1 MSNSKYISLHN
12 HSYYSYLDSLAR
24 PDEMAKKAKELGYS
38 ALALGD
44 HGNVTGHIEFQKSC
58 KKYGIKPILGI
69 EAYWTNDHQ
78 AKERKSNHLTVLCQN
93 NEGLSNLY
101 KLTYISSKPVEQ
113 EGGFYY
119 KPRISWA
126 DLEKY
131 HKGLIVLSGCMA
143 SIINRAFSNND
154 YQLGKE
160 YAERFIKILGKDRF
174 FVEIQLVNDPLDKPD
189 REIFIK
195 EQDIIIES
203 SRKLAKDLG
212 LRCCATSDSHY
223 VNKDDSFPHECLK
236 AIEARA
242 TLNDPPANR
251 DTGER
256 GRLVFNGYDYYLRSE
271 DEMKAKFTEEEI
283 NNTKLVAEMCNAEIP
298 LKQNHMPK
306 FDKDLSPS
314 QSIELLKEKLREGW
328 AKLGIAKKIN
338 KQEYLD
344 RVKKEIADIEEAFL
358 QDYFLIVW
366 DVVKFCLNNKIP
378 VGIGR
383 GCLTGDCLVHTERG
397 LINLSDVIIGDTV
410 YDHLGLPQKVLK
422 TYKYPVDEELLNI
435 KTTNSFGS
443 ITLTKDHKVYAFRRK
458 IGCDGVYQNIN
469 TKPEWI
475 EAGLLKKGDALIIPN
490 INNRRIINQNNVDL
504 SSYADNDFIIEND
517 KISKNIPIKNYIGI
531 RALSKTLG
539 ISRNFL
545 QKAKRGKLSDYTSD
559 GRIATRTIKSL
570 NSLCEHLNKNS
581 IDYETWKKNKNTNIN
596 TFDRYLKWDEEF
608 AYQIGKWVGDGWV
621 ATKTKYQVG
630 IAFNSDDTFEI
641 ERTQKFFID
650 KGFKVSI
657 RKEKDTKLTQLLINN
672 KLLALWIKSFFCDY
686 ENTSKT
692 KYLGDLVYLPN
703 NLLRSL
709 ILGLQSADGHVEKYR
724 ECIDTTS
731 PRLAKDIRTSLLYMG
746 IKSSRITRKPFKR
759 DKYLCKESYK
769 IRFKGLSVPSKTK
782 DEHKNIVR
790 ILDIKTSRSNFVYD
804 ITVNNSHSYL
814 TSNFVVHNSASGSL
828 CAYLLEIT
836 AVDPIEYGLIW
847 ERFYNIGRKG
857 SYPDIDLD
865 ISIERRN
872 EVVDYLRNK
881 FGEDRIFQMCT
892 VSTMASKAAI
902 KDVGKVIG
910 LPFSYM
916 NELTDLFPHKCESIK
931 QAIEEVPEIKA
942 LATEGEDK
950 DTERWKQEISGS
962 KDKAQIKVLED
973 MIAERQRQLKV
984 TFDVAQRLENIA
996 RQRSSHASAILIADE
1011 PVFGKI
1017 PLCYDAKNGKT
1028 LTAFDMYD
1036 LEEMGYLKLDILGLK
1051 TLDVCSKI
1059 YNGNIR
1065 DFKDFSDKRVYELI
1079 SNGYTRG
1086 IFQLE
1091 TPLGKNWC
1099 KKIKPKNLNELSDIN
1114 AIIRPAILEIGMAD
1128 EYLKNRAKP
1137 EEIIY
1142 LHEDLKPILEK
1153 TFGVMTYQESM
1164 IQIVSKFAGFDLAK
1178 GDLIRKACI
1187 AKGSLMLTNHGP
1199 QKIEEV
1205 AKKIGKQS
1213 KYDQKILTID
1223 KDNSLVYKRINNVWS
1238 NGEKEVFRLSTKNGF
1253 HIELTK
1259 DHEVFTQDGWKTV
1272 ENLST
1277 NDFVVLPNNYHY
1289 KGHGKFNKNKSTILS
1304 YFIGEGCYTDKCDPK
1319 ITNSDNWILKN
1330 IKDKLIEEFGKESF
1344 KITIHPVTRCEDIH
1358 LRNNAKLWIQS
1369 IYKRCK
1375 SRNKYIP
1382 KYIVHAMNGITT
1394 QFIGSYFSGEGHV
1407 TKNSIAMSTTS
1418 KQIAKNL
1425 QILLLRD
1432 GIHASLLTKNSTYKN
1447 EPYISYNV
1455 CISERSAVTLFYNT
1469 YKNYICPIKLKLIES
1484 IITKEYKKSY
1494 KSFLIPNQIVKSMSE
1509 TVNMHSLVGN
1519 IGGAHY
1525 SKNMTY
1531 DVANFI
1537 NKKIGSNLLQSVID
1551 SGFKFVGIK
1560 DIKMVGTKEVFDF
1573 EVEDSRC
1580 GFINGILVHN
1590 CGKKLPAEMAKYEK
1604 EFIDGCLSRGYKEE
1618 TAKKLWKWVNATAD
1632 YSFNKCISGETLVYR
1647 GNKERSKS
1655 IISIEHLFKIK
1666 NDKQYAIHGYG
1677 QILALDKDGRIRP
1690 RKIKDI
1696 YFNGKKET
1704 YTITLSNGKS
1714 IRTTKDHKFYTN
1726 NGYVKVEDFLIN
1738 ETSIICNNLNET
1750 EESIVISIEYHGLE
1764 DTYDIEMDTEEH
1776 NFVANGMV
1784 CSNSHSL
1791 AYAKLAYITAYLKLN
1806 DPSKFFWSL
1815 LYYSKNEQNPQEEIR
1830 SIFFDAKRFNVHIL
1844 PPSIKRANKDFE
1856 VDGNNIYF
1864 GLSHVKGIGESAIKY
1879 IEKISGMSWH
1889 DILFSKI
1896 KKNIFDGMVLSGA
1909 MSHFGLS
1916 RKQMMMCKEF
1926 INQLTEKELPIFNH
1940 IFIGIPDKITKET
1953 KSEIKSLQLQKGKSF
1968 EESVQIMLDFINK
1981 ENKELKIINA
1991 NRASNLAIECQYF
2004 ISNYDNGKEYC
2015 IRDLARFEGH
2025 YLGIPATCSSVDS
2038 FLNEKVSHFLIEV
2051 EKEKDNTQI
2060 CAVAKISS
2068 FRQILDKR
2076 QREMAFITLEDKSF
2090 MLDAVMFNSCY
2101 SIHKTLIKQDS
2112 VLLFKGHK
2120 KGGSFIVN
2128 HVEQP

>member
-1114 AIIRPAILEIGMAD
+1114 ALLRPAVLEIEMAD

-1142 LHEDLKPILEK
+1142 LHEELKPILK
-1153 TFGVMTYQESM
+1153 DTYGICVYQEEL
-1164 IQIVSKFAGFDLAK
+1164 IEIIKKFAGFNLVESDAV
-1178 GDLIRKACI
+1178 RKCFARKLPQEMIKHEKNFIEGCI
-1187 AKGSLMLTNHGP
+1187 
-1199 QKIEEV
+1199 
-1205 AKKIGKQS
+1205 
-1213 KYDQKILTID
+1213 
-1223 KDNSLVYKRINNVWS
+1223 
-1238 NGEKEVFRLSTKNGF
+1238 
-1253 HIELTK
+1253 
-1259 DHEVFTQDGWKTV
+1259 
-1272 ENLST
+1272 
-1277 NDFVVLPNNYHY
+1277 
-1289 KGHGKFNKNKSTILS
+1289 KNK
-1304 YFIGEGCYTDKCDPK
+1304 
-1319 ITNSDNWILKN
+1319 
-1330 IKDKLIEEFGKESF
+1330 
-1344 KITIHPVTRCEDIH
+1344 
-1358 LRNNAKLWIQS
+1358 
-1369 IYKRCK
+1369 
-1375 SRNKYIP
+1375 
-1382 KYIVHAMNGITT
+1382 
-1394 QFIGSYFSGEGHV
+1394 
-1407 TKNSIAMSTTS
+1407 
-1418 KQIAKNL
+1418 
-1425 QILLLRD
+1425 
-1432 GIHASLLTKNSTYKN
+1432 
-1447 EPYISYNV
+1447 
-1455 CISERSAVTLFYNT
+1455 
-1469 YKNYICPIKLKLIES
+1469 
-1484 IITKEYKKSY
+1484 
-1494 KSFLIPNQIVKSMSE
+1494 
-1509 TVNMHSLVGN
+1509 
-1519 IGGAHY
+1519 
-1525 SKNMTY
+1525 
-1531 DVANFI
+1531 
-1537 NKKIGSNLLQSVID
+1537 
-1551 SGFKFVGIK
+1551 
-1560 DIKMVGTKEVFDF
+1560 
-1573 EVEDSRC
+1573 
-1580 GFINGILVHN
+1580 
-1590 CGKKLPAEMAKYEK
+1590 
-1604 EFIDGCLSRGYKEE
+1604 YKEE
-1618 TAKKLWKWVNATAD
+1618 LAKELWKWIDASSGYN
-1632 YSFNKCISGETLVYR
+1632 FNKCISGETLVYR

-1940 IFIGIPDKITKET
+1940 IFTGIPDKITKET

-1968 EESVQIMLDFINK
+1968 EESVQTMLDFINK

-2060 CAVAKISS
+2060 CVVAKISS

-2128 HVEQP
+2128 HVEQS